1 MLPSLKRK
9 RDAAAAVVLPAWHP
23 NFRNFEKL
31 PDTKVVRTAFFTNI
45 AAASATAV
53 MLFWFAFGEYQ
64 LHGVQREIEEVQAQ
78 IASDQAASDL
88 AIKKYKTFQATA
100 ARLAEIDAFLKSKP
114 LISPLLLR
122 LGETLPDSVAIAE
135 FDLDAKGL
143 RLLGAVRGS
152 PDLAAGHAS
161 AYRDRLRD
169 DEKLKEVFDSV
180 TLKDLRR
187 DPQSGRMVV
196 ELFLA
201 SKSAGGK
208 KP

>member
-45 AAASATAV
+45 AAVSVSAV
-53 MLFWFAFGEYQ
+53 VLFWFGFGEYQ
-64 LHGVQREIEEVQAQ
+64 LHNVQGEIEEVQAQ
-78 IASDQAASDL
+78 IARDQAASNL
-88 AIKKYKTFQATA
+88 AVKKYKTFQATA
-100 ARLAEIDAFLKSKP
+100 TRLAEIDAFLKSKP
-114 LISPLLLR
+114 LVSPLLLR
-122 LGETLPDSVAIAE
+122 LGETLPESVAIDE
-135 FDLDAKGL
+135 FDLDDKGL
-143 RLLGAVRGS
+143 RLTGAVRGS

-169 DEKLKEVFDSV
+169 DEKLKEIFDSV
-180 TLKDLRR
+180 TLKDLKR

-196 ELFLA
+196 EILLA
-201 SKSAGGK
+201 AKSAGGK
-208 KP
+208 KS